1 MHSVCMGKDVLF
13 LSSEQSAK
21 YPQLGQT
28 IGMGLVI
35 AEVAYG
41 YGRPAYYLTP
51 HQFQEFLKYV
61 YGEWLQVRHLIFK
74 YSAFRN

>member
-1 MHSVCMGKDVLF
+1 MHSVSMGEDVLF
-13 LSSEQSAK
+13 QSSEQSAK
-21 YPQLGQT
+21 YPQLGTT

-51 HQFQEFLKYV
+51 HQFQEFSKYI
-61 YGEWLQVRHLIFK
+61 YGEWLQVRRLVFT
-74 YSAFRN
+74 Y